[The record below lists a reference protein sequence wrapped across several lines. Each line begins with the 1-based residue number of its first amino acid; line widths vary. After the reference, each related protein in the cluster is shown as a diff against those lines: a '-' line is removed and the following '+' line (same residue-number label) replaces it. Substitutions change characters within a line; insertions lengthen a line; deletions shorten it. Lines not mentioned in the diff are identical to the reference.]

1 MPPSTSAH
9 ALESGVFTLMI
20 VSVISVVVG
29 TEWGGLSTEDKLACP
44 VFKLGKNAELI
55 LIQKALTQNDDFLP
69 PVMIKHN

>member
-1 MPPSTSAH
+1 M
-9 ALESGVFTLMI
+9 
-20 VSVISVVVG
+20 G

-44 VFKLGKNAELI
+44 IFKLGKNAELI